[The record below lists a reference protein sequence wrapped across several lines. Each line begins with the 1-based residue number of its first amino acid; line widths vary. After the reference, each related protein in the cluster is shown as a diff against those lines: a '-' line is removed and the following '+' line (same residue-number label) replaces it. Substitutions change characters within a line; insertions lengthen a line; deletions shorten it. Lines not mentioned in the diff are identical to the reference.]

1 MLALWAQARHYRR
14 MRGSQLAASV
24 FGPAVDLVFPPRCPL
39 CGEGLGAQDGLCV
52 SCWQGLEV
60 PGQPACRSCQRPLEQ
75 NLYADEVDCGAC
87 LAKAPLHDGVY
98 AASLYNETARQLVLK
113 YKHGRRIAMAPMLA
127 RLMTARLPITGGE
140 RKIIPVPLHWSR
152 LWSRGFNQSALLAR
166 EIAKA
171 SGDRLLV
178 DGLVRRKRTKAL
190 GGLGRKDRAK
200 VLRGAIDVSRSRRN
214 AVQGADVV
222 LVDDVLTSGATT
234 AACVDALKRGGAKTV
249 VICCFARVL
258 D

>member
-1 MLALWAQARHYRR
+1 

-24 FGPAVDLVFPPRCPL
+24 FGPAVDLVYPPRCPL

-52 SCWQGLEV
+52 SCWEGLDV
-60 PGQPACRSCQRPLEQ
+60 PGQPACKSCQRPLEQ
-75 NLYADEVDCGAC
+75 DIIADELDCGAC
-87 LAKAPLHDGVY
+87 LAKAPRHDGIY

-113 YKHGRRIAMAPMLA
+113 FKHGRRIAMAPMLA
-127 RLMTARLPITGGE
+127 RLMTARLPAASSE
-140 RKIIPVPLHWSR
+140 RLVIPVPLHWSR

-171 SGDRLLV
+171 TGDRLLV
-178 DGLVRRKRTKAL
+178 DALVRRRRTQAL
-190 GGLGRKDRAK
+190 GGLGRRERAK
-200 VLRGAIDVSRSRRN
+200 VLRGAIEVSRASTKHV
-214 AVQGADVV
+214 AGADVV

-234 AACVDALKRGGAKTV
+234 AACVDALKQGGANTV
-249 VICCFARVL
+249 AISCFARVL